1 MNKLV
6 PQESVY
12 SGQNRFNNLWY
23 MTNDQ
28 LERFARYCED
38 RMWDLESTVRNLFG
52 KIGEAT
58 TSIRFYPFKASG
70 VYGINQFVKVNSH
83 VIRIAGR
90 TSTILGFGEIYGR
103 EFNENIVSQ
112 IIGSIYIPEPQSFV
126 DLEPYTQIQLYLPFM
141 DFLTLPVDEVV
152 GRFVTIRY
160 AFDFNVGTATAFVL
174 VTDDSI
180 DGEHLLAMKSA
191 KISADIAF
199 GSDRGSDNAK
209 TIIDACI
216 DYSISMGGAAVQI
229 AGGIASENPQQ
240 VAKGGLQ
247 AGSATAS
254 AGKSI
259 ANAMTSHYSRG
270 GNVGGFSTMYAPPVP
285 YAVLTKPKL
294 VPVDEEEYAHIYG
307 KPLYEERVLSTLRGF
322 TVIDDIHLTGFD
334 TALDEEVNEIENL
347 LKSGV
352 HF

>member
-1 MNKLV
+1 MNKLI

-12 SGQNRFNNLWY
+12 SGQNRFNNIYYL
-23 MTNDQ
+23 TGKQ
-28 LERFARYCED
+28 LEDLYYYCED
-38 RMWDLESTVRNLFG
+38 RQWDIIAGLRNLFS
-52 KIGEAT
+52 KIGDCI
-58 TSIRFYPFKASG
+58 TSIRFYPFKSNG
-70 VYGINQFVKVNSH
+70 VYGIYQFADIKDS
-83 VIRIAGR
+83 VIRIG
-90 TSTILGFGEIYGR
+90 GR
-103 EFNENIVSQ
+103 ESIIGLLKLYGKEFKKNIVSQ
-112 IIGSIYIPEPQSFV
+112 VIGTIYIPEPQSFV

-141 DFLTLPVDEVV
+141 DFLTLPVDEVA

-180 DGEHLLAMKSA
+180 DGEHLLAMKSN

-209 TIIDACI
+209 AIIDTCI
-216 DYSISMGGAAVQI
+216 DYSISMGGAAVQV
-229 AGGIASENPQQ
+229 AGGAAKHDPQMI
-240 VAKGGLQ
+240 AKGGMQ
-247 AGSATAS
+247 AASATAG

-307 KPLYEERVLSTLRGF
+307 KPLYEERVLASLRGF